1 MVNSICMAENN
12 KEIYFNEF
20 FEGHPN
26 LKGNDLKVWLEEEK
40 RKKRIFAE
48 HPTVNNL
55 TRRDVMEDRAKFY
68 FLPFMINCYRFTR
81 QHKLPYFA
89 IPVSPT
95 CMFYRDRLHLRN
107 YMDTIHRYFF
117 KCLDMCL
124 KKGEKIMLLV
134 EKRFHVEDPVDGG
147 TQQLYN
153 MLWDVDLSV
162 LKDGERIH
170 VPPKVILPPSGAQFP
185 RIPAP
190 DGGKQQFSDTSWDE
204 DDLNPGIPAEG
215 GIDLCR
221 RTLWFQDDLEF
232 LCKKYY
238 LMDECVFYPE
248 IVDVSKYPEDKKE
261 LYAKT
266 AREFYFKIFEPKE
279 TEDDEDTEIISSDSD
294 LDGDDDFDFDS
305 TDIGMLD
312 STLDFEEDEKEM
324 NKIIAFFAKMPKV
337 TGLVQ
342 GMLDMMTSLTRV
354 LPLVVVKVDD
364 PKLKESLGRTV
375 DIINLGIGKVLK
387 ICAYLGIKVQK
398 KPNGAI
404 GQIVKNR
411 FKKDKKDFL
420 EYEIDELNKS
430 LDSLENVDDSE
441 KPPKGQIPLDVKPNH
456 LYPQRMPL
464 GPKPPPPIVVPPEP
478 PPVPVKPPPP
488 PLPPKPPKP
497 EVDPSGSELENGDNK
512 PNNAKPEPPKIPSVM
527 PEPPKHPPK
536 NENGVL

>member
-1 MVNSICMAENN
+1 M
-12 KEIYFNEF
+12 
-20 FEGHPN
+20 
-26 LKGNDLKVWLEEEK
+26 WL
-40 RKKRIFAE
+40 
-48 HPTVNNL
+48 
-55 TRRDVMEDRAKFY
+55 
-68 FLPFMINCYRFTR
+68 
-81 QHKLPYFA
+81 
-89 IPVSPT
+89 
-95 CMFYRDRLHLRN
+95 
-107 YMDTIHRYFF
+107 
-117 KCLDMCL
+117 
-124 KKGEKIMLLV
+124 
-134 EKRFHVEDPVDGG
+134 
-147 TQQLYN
+147 
-153 MLWDVDLSV
+153 
-162 LKDGERIH
+162 
-170 VPPKVILPPSGAQFP
+170 
-185 RIPAP
+185 
-190 DGGKQQFSDTSWDE
+190 
-204 DDLNPGIPAEG
+204 
-215 GIDLCR
+215 
-221 RTLWFQDDLEF
+221 QDDLEF

-238 LMDECVFYPE
+238 LIDECE
-248 IVDVSKYPEDKKE
+248 IHKDLMVDGCEHHQEVIDTSKYPEDKQE

-266 AREFYFKIFEPKE
+266 AREFYFKVFEPKE

-294 LDGDDDFDFDS
+294 LDDDDFDIDS
-305 TDIGMLD
+305 TDIGLLD

-430 LDSLENVDDSE
+430 LDSLENVDE
-441 KPPKGQIPLDVKPNH
+441 KPPKPPKGQIPIDVKPNH

-464 GPKPPPPIVVPPEP
+464 RPPVPPKPPIVVPPEP

-488 PLPPKPPKP
+488 PPPPKPPKP
-497 EVDPSGSELENGDNK
+497 EVDSSGSEIK
-512 PNNAKPEPPKIPSVM
+512 PPPPPPIPSVM

-536 NENGVL
+536 GENGIK

>member
-1 MVNSICMAENN
+1 
-12 KEIYFNEF
+12 
-20 FEGHPN
+20 
-26 LKGNDLKVWLEEEK
+26 
-40 RKKRIFAE
+40 
-48 HPTVNNL
+48 
-55 TRRDVMEDRAKFY
+55 
-68 FLPFMINCYRFTR
+68 
-81 QHKLPYFA
+81 
-89 IPVSPT
+89 
-95 CMFYRDRLHLRN
+95 MFYRDRLHLRN
-107 YMDTIHRYFF
+107 WMDTIHQYFF

-124 KKGEKIMLLV
+124 KKGERIMLLV
-134 EKRFHVEDPVDGG
+134 EKRFHIENPIDGG

-153 MLWDVDLSV
+153 MLWDVDLSA
-162 LKDGERIH
+162 LKGEDRIH
-170 VPPKVILPPSGAQFP
+170 VPPKVILPPVGAQFP
-185 RIPAP
+185 RLPASP
-190 DGGKQQFSDTSWDE
+190 EGNTLPETSWNTDK
-204 DDLNPGIPAEG
+204 LNPDIPPEG

-221 RTLWFQDDLEF
+221 RTLWFQDDLNF

-248 IVDVSKYPEDKKE
+248 QVDVSKYPEDKKD

-294 LDGDDDFDFDS
+294 LDGDDDFDIDS
-305 TDIGMLD
+305 TGIGMLD

-354 LPLVVVKVDD
+354 LPLVAVKIDD
-364 PKLKESLGRTV
+364 PKLKESLGKTV
-375 DIINLGIGKVLK
+375 DILNLGIGKVLK
-387 ICAYLGIKVQK
+387 ICAYLGIKVER

-430 LDSLENVDDSE
+430 LDSLENVDDDE
-441 KPPKGQIPLDVKPNH
+441 KPPKPPKGQIPIDVKPNH

-464 GPKPPPPIVVPPEP
+464 RPMPPPPIVVPPEP
-478 PPVPVKPPPP
+478 PPVPVKPPP
-488 PLPPKPPKP
+488 KPPKP
-497 EVDPSGSELENGDNK
+497 EVDPSGSELENGNNK
-512 PNNAKPEPPKIPSVM
+512 PNNAKPEPPKTPSVI
-527 PEPPKHPPK
+527 PEPPNHPPK
-536 NENGVL
+536 NENGIK